1 MRIFEWKRTS
11 TYCLMFIA
19 CGAVSGMLGPCLIYL
34 AHLSNSTVTG
44 ISVLFTARGI
54 GNILGALV
62 AARMYDRF
70 TGHHYLI
77 AMLGIMIVATLLVP
91 FSTSLWMLIGLFV
104 LLGASEVSINTG
116 GNLMMLWLHREKV
129 ESYVTALHLSYSL
142 GAMVAP
148 LIFVAMNWLG
158 GSYGWG
164 IWLIGLYSILFP
176 ILLFKQPT
184 PVLDTPSDTQ
194 TEVPK
199 NQTKLFVS
207 FLVVIFLY
215 VGMEVTVAG
224 WISTYGTLKG
234 LTTDNAAVLATWF
247 FMAMSLGRLIFVP
260 LLRFLAVVP
269 CVYILMLVCG
279 VSILAMSVGSEKGH
293 MLELIVFGLGFGCSA
308 LFPMIFSFANRILT
322 LTGKRT
328 GIIFFCCGLGA
339 LVAPSLTGPLIEV
352 LGVDSFP
359 ILLLVLLAFFVSS
372 WTYVLRLAKRYE

>member
-1 MRIFEWKRTS
+1 MRIFEWKRTV

-34 AHLSNSTVTG
+34 ANRSDSSVAE

-62 AARMYDRF
+62 ASRMYDRF
-70 TGHHYLI
+70 SGHHYLV
-77 AMLGIMIVATLLVP
+77 AMLVIMISATLLVP
-91 FSTSLWMLIGLFV
+91 FSTALWVLIGLFV
-104 LLGASEVSINTG
+104 LLGASEVSVNTG

-148 LIFVAMNWLG
+148 LIFVAMNGLG

-164 IWLIGLYSILFP
+164 IWLIGLYSVLFP
-176 ILLFKQPT
+176 ILLLKQKT
-184 PVLDTPSDTQ
+184 PVLETSSSIQSD
-194 TEVPK
+194 EPK
-199 NQTKLFVS
+199 KQTKLFGA
-207 FLVVIFLY
+207 FLFVIFLY
-215 VGMEVTVAG
+215 VGIEVTVAG
-224 WISTYGTLKG
+224 WISTYGSLMG
-234 LTTDNAAVLATWF
+234 MSEDSAVVLATWF

-260 LLRFLAVVP
+260 LLRWLALVP
-269 CVYILMLVCG
+269 CVYALMCVCA
-279 VSILAMSVGSEKGH
+279 VSILGINVSGSSEGMLAM
-293 MLELIVFGLGFGCSA
+293 LVFGLGFGCSA

-339 LVAPSLTGPLIEV
+339 LVAPSLTGPLIDAF
-352 LGVDSFP
+352 GVGSFP
-359 ILLLVLLAFFVSS
+359 ILLMILFGFFVLS
-372 WTYVLRLAKRYE
+372 WTYVLKLAKSH